1 METKSCKAYRDL
13 AWNTMSNHWLEG
25 VLIMLILI
33 LFSGIG
39 SGVAAYGEIL
49 HLPTLSMFGTGASFV
64 VALLLIEPLTLAF
77 QQVLLGWVR
86 NPESE
91 KEDGVGELFRTTGR
105 RYTDFVVTG
114 VLMTLVIVAISI
126 VTLWIG
132 AIIFGLAYSMVPF
145 VLQDHPEL
153 SPKEALNKSRML
165 MRGHK
170 WDLFVLWFSFFGW
183 WILGILTLG
192 IGFLWIQ
199 PYWNTA
205 IAHFYED
212 IKEF

>member
-25 VLIMLILI
+25 VLIMLIII
-33 LFSGIG
+33 LCSSIG
-39 SGVAAYGEIL
+39 SGVAAYGGIINI
-49 HLPTLSMFGTGASFV
+49 PAISMLGTGASFV
-64 VALLLIEPLTLAF
+64 VAILLVEPLTLAF

-86 NPESE
+86 NPESD
-91 KEDGVGELFRTTGR
+91 KEDGVAELIRTTVR
-105 RYTDFVVTG
+105 HYADLVVTG
-114 VLMTLVIVAISI
+114 VLMVVVVLAFGIITLG
-126 VTLWIG
+126 IG

-153 SPKEALNKSRML
+153 SPKEALNKSRLM

-170 WDLFVLWFSFFGW
+170 GDLFILWFSFFGW
-183 WILGILTLG
+183 WILGIMTLG

-212 IKEF
+212 IKGE